1 MTVDIRRAA
10 DRLHTE
16 TEWLDARH
24 CFSFGSHYDPDN
36 THFGLLLVSNDDTVS
51 PGAGFDT
58 HPHRDM
64 EIITWVLCGALSHN
78 DSAGNAGVIYPGLA
92 QRMSAGSGVLHSERN
107 AGDEPARFVQMW
119 VPPDEPGL
127 APGYEQLDVGAEV
140 GGGGLVLVAS
150 GMAKHSDTAAIG
162 INQRHA
168 ALHVARLPAGGE
180 SSIPPAPFVHLF
192 VADGQVELE
201 AHGELRAGDAARIT
215 AADGQRVVAGDG
227 GAEVLVWEMHAP
239 MS

>member
-36 THFGLLLVSNDDTVS
+36 THFGLLLVSNDHTVS

-180 SSIPPAPFVHLF
+180 SSIPRRRLCTCSSPTARSSWKLMVSC
-192 VADGQVELE
+192 GQ
-201 AHGELRAGDAARIT
+201 ATLRASPWLT
-215 AADGQRVVAGDG
+215 ANAWLLATVAPKCWCGRCT
-227 GAEVLVWEMHAP
+227 P
-239 MS
+239 R